1 MKCCA
6 GERLMEWHDV
16 QLNVLCGSKVRS
28 SCVGE
33 EVEGAELSSELEA
46 PAGASGAGVV
56 MCYNARDEI
65 GVQLGR
71 NASGESAGDKMRGR
85 K

>member
-6 GERLMEWHDV
+6 GERVMVWHDV
-16 QLNVLCGSKVRS
+16 QLGVLCGSKVRS